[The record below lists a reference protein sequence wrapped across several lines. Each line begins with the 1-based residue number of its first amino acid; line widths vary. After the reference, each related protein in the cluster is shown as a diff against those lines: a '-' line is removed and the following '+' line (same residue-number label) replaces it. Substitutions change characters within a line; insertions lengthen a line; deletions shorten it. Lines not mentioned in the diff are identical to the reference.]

1 MEHSKIDIGK
11 TIDTKLSG
19 DITITLCDT
28 TVGIK
33 TIFMETWMTC
43 SVLHKKQNPRS
54 PNGPPMV
61 KVWVVR
67 IFSGWSVTFIEPWA
81 TMQWF
86 AGLVK
91 KDVTPVR

>member
-1 MEHSKIDIGK
+1 MI
-11 TIDTKLSG
+11 
-19 DITITLCDT
+19 
-28 TVGIK
+28 
-33 TIFMETWMTC
+33 MT
-43 SVLHKKQNPRS
+43 VLHKKQNPRS

-67 IFSGWSVTFIEPWA
+67 IFYGWSVTFIEPWA
-81 TMQWF
+81 TNSQWF